1 MKRKTISLTLILA
14 PLFTSPVGAEDLL
27 RTLTGQEPSQLSTP
41 LRLLALLTVLSL
53 VPSIVLMTT
62 CFPRIIIVFSFL
74 RRAMG
79 TQDLPPSQ
87 IMIGLALF
95 LTAAVMAPTWQR
107 IYQEA
112 LSPYMEGKL
121 TEEQA
126 FEQAVLPLKSF
137 MLEKTLRKDLRLF
150 VELSRYE
157 EQMAKTGSAAAEES
171 VMALPLKVIMP
182 AFLIS
187 ELKVSFQMG
196 FVLYLPF
203 LIIDLVVSTTL
214 ISMGML
220 VLPPF
225 MISFPLKVLVF
236 VLVDG
241 WNLIVEQLVK
251 SFL

>member
-1 MKRKTISLTLILA
+1 
-14 PLFTSPVGAEDLL
+14 
-27 RTLTGQEPSQLSTP
+27 
-41 LRLLALLTVLSL
+41 
-53 VPSIVLMTT
+53 MTT
-62 CFPRIIIVFSFL
+62 CFPRIVIVFSFL
-74 RRAMG
+74 RRAIG

-95 LTAAVMAPTWQR
+95 LTAAVMAPTWQK

-112 LSPYMEGKL
+112 LTPYMEGKMA
-121 TEEQA
+121 EEQA
-126 FEQAVLPLKSF
+126 FEKAMGPLKDF

-150 VELSRYE
+150 VELSRHQE
-157 EQMAKTGSAAAEES
+157 MQVQGTSATAES
-171 VMALPLKVIMP
+171 VIDLPLKVIIP

-251 SFL
+251 SFF